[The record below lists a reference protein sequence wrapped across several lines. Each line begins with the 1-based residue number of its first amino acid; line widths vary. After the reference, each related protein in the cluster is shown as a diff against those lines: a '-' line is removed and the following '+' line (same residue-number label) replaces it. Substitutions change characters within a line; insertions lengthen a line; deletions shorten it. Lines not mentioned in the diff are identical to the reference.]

1 MSNKLKILAGILLT
15 LFALLVYLESSQKSP
30 VNWFPSYAK
39 KDKIPYGSFVLY
51 NTLKE
56 TRTNTNFKEISR
68 PPYEFLADSNHQSGT
83 YFFVN
88 DYINFDE
95 AESLQLLDWVSRGN
109 TLYIGARGI
118 GKTILDTLSLET
130 EVYYE
135 LDNIDRKPPLL
146 ELLHPSLTKEHP
158 YKLDQS
164 IQTVYF
170 NEVDTLETIVLGT
183 YDYQKGN
190 DSLRLKEPKVHF
202 IKQAFGKGTIILHLM
217 PNVFTNYFMLDR
229 ENYTYTEAALR
240 YIPDDVPIFWDN
252 HYKNGK
258 TINSSPLYMLFK
270 NRYLKWAYY
279 MLVIGVVL
287 WVFFEGK
294 RKQRSI
300 PVIKPL
306 PNQTLA
312 FTKTIAGMYLE
323 KKDHKS
329 IALHQINHFMEYIR
343 EEYQIET
350 ADRGLD
356 FIERLASKSNNT
368 QQDTKRLMDYITSI
382 SQKYP
387 ITQEELLKLNKLIQA
402 FKTT

>member
-1 MSNKLKILAGILLT
+1 MSNKLKILASILLT
-15 LFALLVYLESSQKSP
+15 ILALLVFLESSQKDP
-30 VNWFPSYAK
+30 VNWFASYAK

-56 TRTNTNFKEISR
+56 TRADTDFKEISR

-95 AESLQLLDWVSRGN
+95 AESLKLLDWVARGN
-109 TLYIGARGI
+109 TLYVGARGI
-118 GKTILDTLSLET
+118 GNTILDTLSLHT
-130 EVYYE
+130 EAFYE

-146 ELLHPSLTKEHP
+146 QLVHPDLEKENP
-158 YKLDQS
+158 YIFNLN
-164 IQTVYF
+164 IQTNYF
-170 NEVDTLETIVLGT
+170 NKVDTLQTVVLGA
-183 YDYQKGN
+183 YDYMKGE
-190 DSLRLKEPKVHF
+190 DSLTIKEPKVHF
-202 IKQAFGKGTIILHLM
+202 IKQTFGEGTIVLHLM
-217 PNVFTNYFMLDR
+217 PDVFTNYFMLDQ

-240 YIPDDVPIFWDN
+240 YIPDDEPIFWDN

-258 TINSSPLYMLFK
+258 TINTSPLYMLFK

-279 MLVIGVVL
+279 MLIIGVIL

-294 RKQRSI
+294 RKQRAI
-300 PVIKPL
+300 PIIKPL

-323 KKDHKS
+323 KQDHKS
-329 IALHQINHFMEYIR
+329 IVLHQINHFMEYIR
-343 EEYQIET
+343 EAYKMET

-356 FIERLASKSNNT
+356 FIEQLASKSNNT
-368 QQDTKRLMDYITSI
+368 QEDTKRLMDYITSI

-387 ITQEELLKLNKLIQA
+387 ITQEELLKLNKLIEA
-402 FKTT
+402 FKTK

>member
-1 MSNKLKILAGILLT
+1 MSNKLKIFAGILLT
-15 LFALLVYLESSQKSP
+15 ILALLVFLESSQKDP
-30 VNWFPSYAK
+30 INWYPSYAK
-39 KDKIPYGSFVLY
+39 KDKIPYGSLVLY

-56 TRTNTNFKEISR
+56 TRTDNDFKEISR

-95 AESLQLLDWVSRGN
+95 AESLKLLDWVSRGN
-109 TLYIGARGI
+109 TLYVAAKDFGS
-118 GKTILDTLSLET
+118 TILDTLSLDT
-130 EVYYE
+130 EAFYE

-146 ELLHPSLTKEHP
+146 QLVHPDLEKKEP
-158 YKLDQS
+158 YIYNLNIQS
-164 IQTVYF
+164 NYF
-170 NEVDTLETIVLGT
+170 SEVDTLQTVVLGA
-183 YDYQKGN
+183 YDYMKGE
-190 DSLRLKEPKVHF
+190 DSLTIKEPKVHF
-202 IKQAFGKGTIILHLM
+202 IKQTFGEGTIVLHLM
-217 PNVFTNYFMLDR
+217 PDVFTNYFMLDQ

-240 YIPDDVPIFWDN
+240 YIPNDVPIFWDN

-258 TINSSPLYMLFK
+258 TINTSPLHMLFK

-279 MLVIGVVL
+279 MLVIGVIL

-294 RKQRSI
+294 RKQRAI
-300 PVIKPL
+300 PIIKPL

-323 KKDHKS
+323 KQDHKS

-343 EEYQIET
+343 EAYMMET

-368 QQDTKRLMDYITSI
+368 QEETKRLMDYITSI
-382 SQKYP
+382 GQKYP
-387 ITQEELLKLNKLIQA
+387 ITQEELLKLNKLIEA
-402 FKTT
+402 FKTK

>member
-1 MSNKLKILAGILLT
+1 MSNKLKILAGVLLIV
-15 LFALLVYLESSQKSP
+15 LALLVYLESSQKDP
-30 VNWFPSYAK
+30 VNWFASYAK

-56 TRTNTNFKEISR
+56 TRTEDSFKEISQ
-68 PPYEFLADSNHQSGT
+68 PPYEFLADSNHQKGT

-95 AESLQLLDWVSRGN
+95 AESIQLLDWVSRGN

-118 GKTILDTLSLET
+118 GSTLLDTLSLDT
-130 EVYYE
+130 KSFYQ

-146 ELLHPSLTKEHP
+146 ELVNPTLKKEQPYLFDLNIQTIYFHEIDTLKTVVLGAYDYMRNDDSLT
-158 YKLDQS
+158 
-164 IQTVYF
+164 
-170 NEVDTLETIVLGT
+170 
-183 YDYQKGN
+183 
-190 DSLRLKEPKVHF
+190 LKEPKVHF
-202 IKQAFGKGTIILHLM
+202 IKQSFGEGTIVLHLM
-217 PNVFTNYFMLDR
+217 PDVFTNYFMLDQ
-229 ENYTYTEAALR
+229 ENYAYTEAALR

-258 TINSSPLYMLFK
+258 TINTSPLYMLFK

-279 MLVIGVVL
+279 MLVIGVIL

-294 RKQRSI
+294 RKQRAI
-300 PVIKPL
+300 PIIKPL

-312 FTKTIAGMYLE
+312 FTKTIAGMYFE
-323 KKDHKS
+323 KQDHKS

-343 EEYQIET
+343 EEYLMET

-356 FIERLASKSNNT
+356 FIERLASKSDNT
-368 QQDTKRLMDYITSI
+368 QEETKRLMDYITSI

-387 ITQEELLKLNKLIQA
+387 ITQEELLKLNKLIEA